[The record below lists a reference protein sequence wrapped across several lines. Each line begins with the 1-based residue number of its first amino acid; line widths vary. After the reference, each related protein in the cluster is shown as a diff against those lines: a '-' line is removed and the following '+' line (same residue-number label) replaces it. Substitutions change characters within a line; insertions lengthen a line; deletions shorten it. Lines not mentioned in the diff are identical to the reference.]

1 MFLHF
6 AGSATVFFLSI
17 FIQLHWIF
25 LGIQAIGKKNDNF
38 LWEKRWRVK
47 KTNSV
52 PMKLDIFF
60 KDKVIRY

>member
-25 LGIQAIGKKNDNF
+25 LGIQGTGKK
-38 LWEKRWRVK
+38 K
-47 KTNSV
+47 KTI
-52 PMKLDIFF
+52 L
-60 KDKVIRY
+60 